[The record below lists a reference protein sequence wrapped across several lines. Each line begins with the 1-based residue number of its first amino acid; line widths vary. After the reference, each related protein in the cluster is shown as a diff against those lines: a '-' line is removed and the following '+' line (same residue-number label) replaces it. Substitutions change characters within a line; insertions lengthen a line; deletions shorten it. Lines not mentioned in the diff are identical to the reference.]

1 MSEQT
6 TTKRRG
12 FGYAAVIAAGLL
24 GLVGG
29 GLVSTAVG
37 HNMVGAGFRHFGG
50 HHDRGPVDPAEA
62 KEHAARMAG
71 HLAWAVDATDAQK
84 QQLTQIAQ
92 AMVNDL
98 LPAHEK
104 MRSARGKIANLLRAP
119 KTDRAALEA
128 MRKAARNCINTGPS
142 PYDDNYPLELRELS
156 DAWTI
161 ADTVLA
167 KARGE
172 L

>member
-1 MSEQT
+1 
-6 TTKRRG
+6 
-12 FGYAAVIAAGLL
+12 
-24 GLVGG
+24 
-29 GLVSTAVG
+29 
-37 HNMVGAGFRHFGG
+37 MVGAGFRHFGG

-128 MRKAARNCINTGPS
+128 MRAEHVALADDVSKRIAQGMADAA
-142 PYDDNYPLELRELS
+142 D
-156 DAWTI
+156 
-161 ADTVLA
+161 VLTPQQRSKLA
-167 KARGE
+167 AHWSF
-172 L
+172 

>member
-12 FGYAAVIAAGLL
+12 FGYAALVAAGLL

-50 HHDRGPVDPAEA
+50 HHERGPVDPAEA

-128 MRKAARNCINTGPS
+128 MRAEHVALADDVSKRIAQGMADAA
-142 PYDDNYPLELRELS
+142 D
-156 DAWTI
+156 
-161 ADTVLA
+161 VLTPQQRSKLA
-167 KARGE
+167 AHWSF
-172 L
+172 

>member
-128 MRKAARNCINTGPS
+128 MRTEHVALADDVSKRIAQGMADAA
-142 PYDDNYPLELRELS
+142 D
-156 DAWTI
+156 
-161 ADTVLA
+161 VLTPQQRSKLA
-167 KARGE
+167 AHWSF
-172 L
+172 

>member
-12 FGYAAVIAAGLL
+12 FGYAALIAAGLL

-50 HHDRGPVDPAEA
+50 HHERGPIDPAEA
-62 KEHAARMAG
+62 KERAARMAG

-92 AMVNDL
+92 GMVNDL

-119 KTDRAALEA
+119 KTDRSALEA
-128 MRKAARNCINTGPS
+128 LRAEHLALADDVSKRIAQGMADAA
-142 PYDDNYPLELRELS
+142 D
-156 DAWTI
+156 
-161 ADTVLA
+161 VLTPQQRSKLA
-167 KARGE
+167 AHWSF
-172 L
+172 